1 MMKVVRNTV
10 CRNDVATQAANL
22 PQRVPCRQLSSVI
35 RLIRFMACGLVF
47 VVEGEALQACVAHDR
62 PWHFPF
68 YAIRIGETWFLKI
81 VKFLTY

>member
-1 MMKVVRNTV
+1 
-10 CRNDVATQAANL
+10 
-22 PQRVPCRQLSSVI
+22 
-35 RLIRFMACGLVF
+35 MACGLVF